1 MLNGSVPGEAG
12 KLSSQGRVLH
22 SRYNPVAEA
31 ERYVNSLSLRQ
42 ETQFFILIEPG
53 LGYIIPLLQKQC
65 PQARIIAL
73 HVQGSLAAPQPA
85 VCTWCPETGI
95 PLPHFLEQTIPD
107 TEADALQI
115 IEWRPALAVYGAE
128 YLRLLTETVE
138 FIKRIDANKRTIR
151 TFGRRWFRNFFK
163 NIGILHRIYTAPAGC
178 LGSLPL
184 IVTGAGPSL
193 EETLPLMREVRNH
206 SSLLILA
213 AASSVPALLTGG
225 IVPDFVITTDGG
237 GWARLHLYD
246 CLRSKPPFGLA
257 ASLIAALPSQCA
269 EVPILVISD
278 GSCWQNLVLQG
289 LAIPGINLLQRGT
302 VTAQALDLAFVLTS
316 GPIYI
321 TGMDLANQDIRTH
334 ARPYSF
340 ERLLEEKAT
349 RFNPVYSQSF
359 VRSRA
364 IEAGGSH
371 RIYASWFKERL
382 GAYPRPIVSLGAN
395 NPVFKDLARPPESLG
410 LAVSGTPDALSP
422 ELGKPLTFQAP
433 DNPIKI
439 GMNLLIAALSMPH
452 TAARV
457 QAELFPLLC
466 ADPAAHQKE
475 GPGTT
480 KLEDI
485 IHTLIEPEY
494 QHQEQRCG

>member
-1 MLNGSVPGEAG
+1 V
-12 KLSSQGRVLH
+12 V
-22 SRYNPVAEA
+22 EA
-31 ERYVNSLSLRQ
+31 ERYVHSLSLRQ

-53 LGYIIPLLQKQC
+53 LGYIIPFLQKQC
-65 PQARIIAL
+65 PQAQIIVL
-73 HVQGSLAAPQPA
+73 HVRQGSPAAPQSMPA

-95 PLPHFLEQTIPD
+95 PLSHFLEQTIPD

-128 YLRLLTETVE
+128 YLQLLTETVE

-151 TFGRRWFRNFFK
+151 AFGRRWFRNFFK
-163 NIGILHRIYTAPAGC
+163 NIGILHRIYTARAGC

-206 SSLLILA
+206 RPLPILA

-278 GSCWQNLVLQG
+278 GSYWQNLVLQG

-382 GAYPRPIVSLGAN
+382 EAYPRPIVSLGAN
-395 NPVFKDLARPPESLG
+395 NPVFKDLTRPLESLG
-410 LAVSGTPDALSP
+410 LAVSGKPDARSP

-439 GMNLLIAALSMPH
+439 GMNLLLAALSMPH
-452 TAARV
+452 TGARV

-466 ADPAAHQKE
+466 TDTDPAAHQKE
-475 GPGTT
+475 GSGTT

-485 IHTLIEPEY
+485 IHALIEPEY